1 MSMESPDNQAP
12 AAAAWQW
19 DRMRASFDGD
29 WQGITT
35 WYGREGDGMN
45 LTQGTANAEASR
57 YSIRF
62 SDAHTGE
69 WHGTGLRFAPGG
81 ERRFP
86 LSRLTYNLGHNCWH
100 FPHTAGQSSLQMDG
114 GLARSG
120 HEVNFFN
127 GRSRSML
134 VVLYQRQPDGHMLLD
149 SIAATPFRCQ
159 RTAPEAERVQFQ
171 SLGDLLAAV
180 SGWQGV
186 EAQLFPDSSAE
197 GSASTQPMPPFRDDT
212 FRCGDVNGLFAD
224 NLICS
229 VPDRLPKN
237 SFRLHFGC
245 CLGVSNFVHLVI
257 NFDDRHNL
265 AGWVERR
272 YQPTRHG

>member
-1 MSMESPDNQAP
+1 MQSPDNQAP
-12 AAAAWQW
+12 AAADGQW
-19 DRMRASFDGD
+19 ERMRASFDGD

-35 WYGREGDGMN
+35 WYGRDGEGMN
-45 LTQGTANAEASR
+45 LTQGTASAEVSR

-86 LSRLTYNLGHNCWH
+86 LYRRTYNLGHNCWH

-114 GLARSG
+114 GIARAG

-134 VVLYQRQPDGHMLLD
+134 VVLYQQQPDGQMLLD

-159 RTAPEAERVQFQ
+159 RTAPEAERDQFQ
-171 SLGDLLAAV
+171 SLEELFAAV
-180 SGWQGV
+180 SGWRGG
-186 EAQLFPDSSAE
+186 EAKLLPGCSAE
-197 GSASTQPMPPFRDDT
+197 LTTSPKPTAPFRADT
-212 FRCGDVNGLFAD
+212 FAVHNVNGLFAD

-229 VPDRLPKN
+229 LPDRLPEDA
-237 SFRLHFGC
+237 FQLHIGC
-245 CLGVSNFVHLVI
+245 CLDAASFVHVVI
-257 NFDDRHNL
+257 GFDERHDL
-265 AGWVERR
+265 TGWVERR
-272 YQPTRHG
+272 FQSTRHG